1 MPEGQQAGDRQGSVS
16 GMPEYRVRVARAG
29 AWGCQRREQVLTDRV
44 NAAKVAC
51 MILSAN
57 ERTNG
62 VQNDE

>member
-1 MPEGQQAGDRQGSVS
+1 MRGSA
-16 GMPEYRVRVARAG
+16 Y
-29 AWGCQRREQVLTDRV
+29 REQVLTDRV

-62 VQNDE
+62 CKPMNEGVNDEP